1 MMKAVVLMHKQKSSV
16 VANQLL
22 LSENVSAVR
31 RGVAFGC
38 RRRRRL
44 RSVPFLLIC
53 TEAIRLCW
61 CNVRGVQFAWRSEL
75 RGQRELLLVFNL
87 RETGSCLLT
96 GAGGL
101 CSLIGAP
108 FIINPDFDDVESAAD
123 VLQRLMNVFPL
134 ERF

>member
-1 MMKAVVLMHKQKSSV
+1 MMKAIVLTRKQKPFV

-22 LSENVSAVR
+22 LSENVPALR

-38 RRRRRL
+38 RWRRRL

-75 RGQRELLLVFNL
+75 RGQWKLLLVFN
-87 RETGSCLLT
+87 
-96 GAGGL
+96 
-101 CSLIGAP
+101 
-108 FIINPDFDDVESAAD
+108 
-123 VLQRLMNVFPL
+123 
-134 ERF
+134 